1 MSPDSPGPPEQI
13 GEPLPVVLMNTI
25 WADFTRMVFNLEF
38 EAAEGEEPEQRYQTS
53 GSSTR
58 PGRVSYSGGTG
69 APSALAM
76 AAAGGGGLAEGEFYE
91 DEELPPPVEQRVL
104 SEEQTVGRNDPCWC
118 GSGKKFKK
126 CHGA

>member
-1 MSPDSPGPPEQI
+1 
-13 GEPLPVVLMNTI
+13 MNTI

-38 EAAEGEEPEQRYQTS
+38 EAAEDEPPVSYETS
-53 GSSTR
+53 GSPTR
-58 PGRVSYSGGTG
+58 PGRVSYSGGSG

-76 AAAGGGGLAEGEFYE
+76 AAAAGGVADDEAYAE
-91 DEELPPPVEQRVL
+91 EELPPPVEQRVL
-104 SEEQTVGRNDPCWC
+104 SEEETIGRNDPCWC

>member
-1 MSPDSPGPPEQI
+1 
-13 GEPLPVVLMNTI
+13 MNTI

-38 EAAEGEEPEQRYQTS
+38 EAAEGEEPEQRYETS
-53 GSSTR
+53 GTSTR
-58 PGRVSYSGGTG
+58 PGRVSYSGGSG
-69 APSALAM
+69 APSALAT
-76 AAAGGGGLAEGEFYE
+76 AAAGGGVAEDELFAD

-104 SEEQTVGRNDPCWC
+104 SEEQTIGRNDPCWC